1 MSPMSATWAIVL
13 IGALVGTFGFFM
25 ALVSEDGGDTLR
37 GVFLMTAAFGL
48 TSAWLALKALRWLWR
63 EMRTIRIVELDDD
76 GNPKR

>member
-1 MSPMSATWAIVL
+1 MSATWAILL
-13 IGALVGTFGFFM
+13 ICALVGISGFFM

-37 GVFLMTAAFGL
+37 AVFLMTAAFGL
-48 TSAWLALKALRWLWR
+48 TSAWLAFKALRWLWR